1 MKLLK
6 ALSVLFCLNSVCL
19 AQEEVVAL
27 DTPVQDLVQ
36 LINFERAKVR
46 SAPLTFT
53 NELTCA
59 AQTQAVDMGTKQFCA
74 TNASDGTSPWERPKK
89 CGTVAYGMLIG
100 CGYLTP
106 QDAAAG
112 WVTRQDTAT
121 LLLDPKFRTV
131 GAAMFN
137 NYWVVYFSL

>member
-1 MKLLK
+1 
-6 ALSVLFCLNSVCL
+6 
-19 AQEEVVAL
+19 
-27 DTPVQDLVQ
+27 
-36 LINFERAKVR
+36 
-46 SAPLTFT
+46 
-53 NELTCA
+53 
-59 AQTQAVDMGTKQFCA
+59 
-74 TNASDGTSPWERPKK
+74 
-89 CGTVAYGMLIG
+89 MLIG